1 MSRQGSQYHW
11 RKTDDSQTILSY
23 KRWENHLKIGDPK
36 MKVKI
41 NSARHSSTF
50 MALLLLVAA
59 VLACS
64 SGDETEKANKLADEG
79 NAAVEEGKKVFQDAD
94 DKKQKMLKT
103 NVSELAE
110 ARTLAKEAIAAY
122 GKAEDKCKEAAK
134 KYDEASKLKISDKFK
149 EYLGIKVKEYNK
161 RAELVEAA
169 KGTPQA
175 LIDSESRDSF
185 VSRANENNA
194 KVDKLSKEAEDLA
207 AQATKLEKDN
217 PDLFKK

>member
-1 MSRQGSQYHW
+1 MSRQASQCHW
-11 RKTDDSQTILSY
+11 RKTDDSQTILRY
-23 KRWENHLKIGDPK
+23 KRWENHLRIGEHQ

-41 NSARHSSTF
+41 NNARHSSTF

-64 SGDETEKANKLADEG
+64 SGDETEKANKLTDEG
-79 NAAVEEGKKVFQDAD
+79 NAAVEEGKKSFQDAD
-94 DKKQKMLKT
+94 DKKQKMLQT
-103 NVSELAE
+103 NVAELAE

-122 GKAEDKCKEAAK
+122 DKAEDKCKEAAK
-134 KYDEASKLKISDKFK
+134 KYDDASKLKISDKFK

-175 LIDSESRDSF
+175 LIDSESRSSF
-185 VSRANENNA
+185 ITRAQANND
-194 KVDKLSKEAEDLA
+194 KVAALAKEADDLA
-207 AQATKLEKDN
+207 GQATKLEKDN
-217 PDLFKK
+217 PNMFKK

>member
-1 MSRQGSQYHW
+1 
-11 RKTDDSQTILSY
+11 
-23 KRWENHLKIGDPK
+23 

-64 SGDETEKANKLADEG
+64 SGDETEKANKLAGEG
-79 NAAVEEGKKVFQDAD
+79 NAAVEEGKKTFQDAD
-94 DKKQKMLKT
+94 DKKQKMLRT

-110 ARTLAKEAIAAY
+110 ARTLAKEAIGAY
-122 GKAEDKCKEAAK
+122 DKAEDKCKEAAR

-175 LIDSESRDSF
+175 LIDSESRSSF
-185 VSRANENNA
+185 ITRAQANND
-194 KVDKLSKEAEDLA
+194 KVAALAKEADDLA
-207 AQATKLEKDN
+207 GQATKLEKDN
-217 PDLFKK
+217 PDMFKK